1 MRALK
6 LIAFCIAVSAP
17 CSVSIADNCLK
28 YEPEDLK
35 LVGTIE
41 TKVFPGPP
49 NYESMERGDFPE
61 TAWLLQ
67 LAQPVCVA
75 EGDLRDQQV
84 SEPRVTT
91 IQLVFRGDQFAHA
104 ARLIGTK
111 VEVRG
116 SLFHKSTGHH
126 HAPVLIYVKEIKK
139 Q

>member
-1 MRALK
+1 MRALR

-17 CSVSIADNCLK
+17 GSASIAGNCLK

-35 LVGTIE
+35 LVGMIE

-49 NYESMERGDFPE
+49 KYESVERGDYPE

-67 LAQPVCVA
+67 LAQPVCIA
-75 EGDLRDQQV
+75 EGNLRDQQV
-84 SEPRVTT
+84 SEPSVTT
-91 IQLVFRGDQFAHA
+91 VQLSLRGDQFAQA

-116 SLFHKSTGHH
+116 SLFHKSAGHH
-126 HAPVLIYVKEIKK
+126 HAPVLFNVKEIKK